1 MDKAGIGTQRGH
13 IGKAALVITAS
24 QSEKMTQVYIHLN
37 GGFQIMGNKARAHH
51 AYIAYAL
58 IGYLRKQ
65 MVR

>member
-1 MDKAGIGTQRGH
+1 
-13 IGKAALVITAS
+13 
-24 QSEKMTQVYIHLN
+24 MTQVYIHLN

-51 AYIAYAL
+51 AYIVYAL